1 MPKHKYLCFLTYGL
15 IDDVVVWHNLL
26 LGRKRQVLQT
36 SISLLQVDVAK
47 TAVEQHLARVELKL
61 EAKLFVVDVVV
72 ASQVEKG
79 VVEISQRFLKVAHQE
94 IGNTLLEIC
103 DGEVLIQTHSAL
115 VAIDLS

>member
-1 MPKHKYLCFLTYGL
+1 MYLCFLTNGL

-47 TAVEQHLARVELKL
+47 TAVEQHLARVEFEL

-79 VVEISQRFLKVAHQE
+79 VVEISQRFLEVAHQE
-94 IGNTLLEIC
+94 IGNTLLEVC
-103 DGEVLIQTHSAL
+103 DGKVLVQTHSAL